1 MSTKTKDIV
10 QRMIFTFF
18 EAFIGAISVEVFFAE
33 DRSAW
38 KPMLASAV
46 AVGLSA
52 VINFARHRLNGSAE
66 SESEKEDEA

>member
-1 MSTKTKDIV
+1 MTDRTKDIL
-10 QRMIFTFF
+10 QRMAFTFV
-18 EAFIGAISVEVFFAE
+18 EAFIGAISVEVFFAD

-52 VINFARHRLNGSAE
+52 AINYVRHRI
-66 SESEKEDEA
+66 DENKPY

>member
-1 MSTKTKDIV
+1 MNEKTKDIV

-52 VINFARHRLNGSAE
+52 VINFARHRLSDNEEVENDG
-66 SESEKEDEA
+66 DTRN